1 MEVVV
6 IVRRNFIP
14 EPQGYTVLVHIG
26 EDRPDLIVVLQID
39 YKYYFATYDK
49 ADKNYYVQLLSSRD
63 IFNSSVSIPIKAILY
78 NFEKQNFEDVRI
90 GHIVLESISSTLNYE
105 LLGTG
110 LSSETDSKV
119 WTENLLVK
127 EISGPYQD
135 NKLVDVID
143 LTQPVY
149 YLATPSDNNA
159 HDSQVLSIKWEYQY
173 NSEESVSFKNSKR
186 SVVIENGVKKCKLE
200 CKFHNKED
208 ILDITLFAFYKTKS
222 PKVSLKNPT
231 TYKETLTE
239 SKLIWGSKVSTEF
252 ENKVIQICKELW
264 GDDKKMEMANG
275 LMAVMAVETGRTFK
289 AHRIAGKPLK
299 DPNSLTKDDFY
310 TNDKKSSRAVGLIQF
325 TQLALEQLGDFKKG
339 SGFDKLHEVKLMYAR
354 MGEIKQLDKVK
365 QYLAPAKNKIKSPED
380 IYLQVFA
387 PIGVGKSDSFVLYKK
402 GTPEYLQN
410 KSLDDQGNKN
420 GVIERKELLSRY
432 YDFYNEGQNY
442 KERGDSIVD
451 NDDVEEESEFMAK
464 GVITFHIYHDG
475 KIEKHIPK
483 IILDENK
490 NKFSYVFHD
499 TDEDSH
505 EICTVESIFTDR
517 RKNGIKIS
525 SIPPNF
531 ISTYE
536 YPKGG
541 NAQKA
546 YVYKNQD
553 ICVSGTVYGY
563 RKYPKGEGQ
572 VQLVRMKDLLNYS
585 KSVVNV
591 FYAFAS
597 TQRRYCNPEAYAGF
611 IGALATL
618 NRKDVQSTGMC
629 FADATSYP
637 SVSHPNGDSVDT
649 TYYKTQDIEQ
659 QKVDAFIKFHF
670 TKIYRGNT
678 GWYSKLKGTLYAS
691 GHEDHLHAGEFDS
704 SVIVIKNEK

>member
-239 SKLIWGSKVSTEF
+239 SKLIWGSKASPEF

-325 TQLALEQLGDFKKG
+325 TQVALEQLGDFKKG

-387 PIGVGKSDSFVLYKK
+387 PIGVGKSDSFVLYKQ
-402 GTPEYLQN
+402 GTPEYQQN

-420 GVIERKELLSRY
+420 GTIERKELLSRY
-432 YDFYNEGQNY
+432 YKVYNEG
-442 KERGDSIVD
+442 KEAMTSEVKNDFNLEDSETTQDEVSLSNTTEDI
-451 NDDVEEESEFMAK
+451 
-464 GVITFHIYHDG
+464 IFHIFQSGEIQFTINNAKRKTAKYIYYDEENQQHDLGSYTVNKVKKYYAEALYYDKLG
-475 KIEKHIPK
+475 KDTQYIYLVDIRNIKNYSSDTKKFQLKINTNRYYIADVVLASLFGAMLENSYSDYVFNGFSNELGQSIGGSTSHKHGINGDLRYLRK
-483 IILDENK
+483 DASGGKTDLFKDNEEIGWKGLDVVRQ
-490 NKFSYVFHD
+490 NKFND
-499 TDEDSH
+499 
-505 EICTVESIFTDR
+505 
-517 RKNGIKIS
+517 
-525 SIPPNF
+525 
-531 ISTYE
+531 
-536 YPKGG
+536 
-541 NAQKA
+541 AL
-546 YVYKNQD
+546 YKFGWKSMLSQY
-553 ICVSGTVYGY
+553 YGETG
-563 RKYPKGEGQ
+563 KK
-572 VQLVRMKDLLNYS
+572 KLLNHCS
-585 KSVVNV
+585 
-591 FYAFAS
+591 
-597 TQRRYCNPEAYAGF
+597 
-611 IGALATL
+611 
-618 NRKDVQSTGMC
+618 D
-629 FADATSYP
+629 D
-637 SVSHPNGDSVDT
+637 
-649 TYYKTQDIEQ
+649 YK
-659 QKVDAFIKFHF
+659 KKAH
-670 TKIYRGNT
+670 N
-678 GWYSKLKGTLYAS
+678 
-691 GHEDHLHAGEFDS
+691 DHLHLQS
-704 SVIVIKNEK
+704 YKPTIKEVKK